1 WLAHQPAK
9 GTGQYQDYK
18 WDPRFG
24 NYCATFWIY
33 NPDVSMMP
41 AGGQLPAEMAE
52 MNLNAGYMDGS
63 VRRYGGDE
71 VKWTP
76 DRMYYVPEIWR

>member
-1 WLAHQPAK
+1 
-9 GTGQYQDYK
+9 
-18 WDPRFG
+18 
-24 NYCATFWIY
+24 
-33 NPDVSMMP
+33 
-41 AGGQLPAEMAE
+41 MAE

-76 DRMYYVPEIWR
+76 DRMYYVPRYGVDKAASIAGKRLWNKKTS